1 MGNET
6 DIDSTIASEQ
16 KTAEQGTEIIQPK
29 YIQHDPSTIACIPPE
44 ILGYIFQLAVE
55 PQIPQ
60 DGDIRFAGIKK
71 GSYKFLLVCLYWY
84 QVANRTPE
92 LWSSWGTSLQV
103 WTRRYLHHKNS
114 PLDLV
119 LDGNQAQ
126 FRRFDEML
134 SNALKSR
141 AAEDLIRKVHIRVP
155 YKPSFATSV
164 LSSLTPTNERIRDSS
179 IESIALANVGV
190 PDSFFRSRFPK
201 LRDLSLSWCWGFDF
215 DHLKSHTTTLI
226 TLSLR
231 EETTPP
237 ISTAQ
242 ILSLLASNPN
252 LQDVTLWFPKV
263 NFDSTTKS
271 QVPLRHLK
279 RFSLRTTPRASFA
292 LLHQLEFPVEMDRLE
307 LTWTRCTVE
316 EIREVI
322 GPYIRGRLRGHGGSE
337 AGLSVHVNAIKK
349 SILLSVG
356 VAGSGVE
363 LSPPCAKFEATLLQR
378 ISSEEKAGLRSE
390 FLAFTPKERI
400 TCFGTKLPANEA
412 EEFVTMPNIEV
423 LGLCEAAISDS
434 FLLPDPAGPPPHRIL
449 LPSLRELYL
458 RYTVPVA
465 NYNWDPLVRFLIHRT
480 RVGHPLSRVYVFG
493 QGARVCS
500 EVQKQIRDLVE
511 QFDYFA
517 GSHVEYPFFSFNRCS
532 D

>member
-1 MGNET
+1 MSNET
-6 DIDSTIASEQ
+6 DIDTTIASER
-16 KTAEQGTEIIQPK
+16 KTGEQATEIIQPK
-29 YIQHDPSTIACIPPE
+29 SIQHDPSTIACIPPE

-71 GSYKFLLVCLYWY
+71 GSYNFLLACPYWY

-92 LWSSWGTSLQV
+92 LWSSWGTSLQD
-103 WTRRYLHHKNS
+103 WRRRYLHHKNS

-119 LDGNQAQ
+119 LDGNRPQ
-126 FRRFDEML
+126 FRCFDEML
-134 SNALKSR
+134 SSALKSR
-141 AAEDLIRKVHIRVP
+141 AAEDLIRKIHIRVP
-155 YKPSFATSV
+155 YKSSSTSI
-164 LSSLTPTNERIRDSS
+164 LSSLTPTNEFIRDSS
-179 IESIALANVGV
+179 MESIALANIGV
-190 PDSFFRSRFPK
+190 PHSFFRRRFLK
-201 LRDLSLSWCWGFDF
+201 LRDLSLSWCWGLDF
-215 DHLKSHTTTLI
+215 DHLKLHTTTLI
-226 TLSLR
+226 TLSLW

-252 LQDVTLWFPKV
+252 LQDVMLWFRKV

-279 RFSLRTTPRASFA
+279 RFSLKTTPRSSFA
-292 LLHQLEFPVEMDRLE
+292 LLHQLEFPVEMDHLE
-307 LTWTRCTVE
+307 LTWIRCTVE

-322 GPYIRGRLRGHGGSE
+322 GPHIRGRLRGHGGSE
-337 AGLSVHVNAIKK
+337 AKLSVYVNATKK

-363 LSPPCAKFEATLLQR
+363 LSPPCAKFEATLSQR
-378 ISSEEKAGLRSE
+378 ISPKEKAELRSE

-400 TCFGTKLPANEA
+400 TRFGTELPANEA

-423 LGLCEAAISDS
+423 LGLCEAVIFDP
-434 FLLPDPAGPPPHRIL
+434 FLLPDPDGPHSPRTL

-458 RYTVPVA
+458 RYTIPVA
-465 NYNWDPLVRFLIHRT
+465 NHNWDPLVRFLVHQT
-480 RVGHPLSRVYVFG
+480 RVGHCLSKVYVFG
-493 QGARVCS
+493 QGVHICS
-500 EVQKQIRDLVE
+500 EVQKEIKDLVE
-511 QFDYFA
+511 QFDYFPDR
-517 GSHVEYPFFSFNRCS
+517 HEECPFNRCS